1 MNFAISIVC
10 KLKAFLYKVMIHCGF
25 GEVPVLAWWTGPCPQ
40 LGAALT
46 EVSGLLLGHSFP
58 LHFILQLHPNLLHDI
73 STRAALADF
82 QLAVDFSQ
90 LWPFLS
96 RGCFPK
102 SGVWLTSVQTPP
114 ELSWLCSEHHT
125 HRISHRITE
134 LEETSKVIEYNPAQH
149 LN

>member
-1 MNFAISIVC
+1 MKFAISTVC

-25 GEVPVLAWWTGPCPQ
+25 GEVPVLAGWAEPCPQ
-40 LGAALT
+40 FGAALT
-46 EVSGLLLGHSFP
+46 ELPGLLLGHSFP
-58 LHFILQLHPNLLHDI
+58 VHFTLQLHPSLLHDI

-82 QLAVDFSQ
+82 QLDFSQ

-114 ELSWLCSEHHT
+114 ELSWLYSEHHT
-125 HRISHRITE
+125 HTISHRITK
-134 LEETSKVIEYNPAQH
+134 LEDTSKVIEYNPAQH